1 MMLMKELAKPDSGLG
16 EGVATRRMAHD
27 SALAT
32 ARGDETGEM
41 SRGTLAA
48 RRSVPS
54 NQFDVC
60 FVTGCCNEETGRNLQ
75 VVMGKG

>member
-1 MMLMKELAKPDSGLG
+1 MTLMKESAMPDSGRG
-16 EGVATRRMAHD
+16 ARGATRNAHD

-32 ARGDETGEM
+32 VGEDETGEM
-41 SRGTLAA
+41 GRGRTLAV

-54 NQFDVC
+54 NQPDVC
-60 FVTGCCNEETGRNLQ
+60 LVTEGCNEETGWNLQ